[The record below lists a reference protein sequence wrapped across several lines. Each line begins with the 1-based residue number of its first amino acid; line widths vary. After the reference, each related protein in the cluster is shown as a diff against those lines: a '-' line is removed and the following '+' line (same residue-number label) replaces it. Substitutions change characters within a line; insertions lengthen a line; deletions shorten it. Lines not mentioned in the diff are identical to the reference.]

1 MAELFRKNALDHMAT
16 PEQLDKPIKIIRPST
31 WIISVILV
39 IGMVT
44 FVIWSI
50 SYHITDGVNVQGVI
64 FTNQDVVQIKAQR
77 SCMVRDVLVSEG
89 EYVDIGDIIAVVSNE
104 EKLNKIEEMQEHIN
118 SMNKEDEEYQRMQEL
133 VKKDIDAYVAS
144 TVIKS
149 NASGYIQSINNDGN
163 ALEAGE
169 NIASIMPDSGYHEV
183 IAFVP
188 LQTAQKLKIG
198 MQAQI
203 SPSYAPREEY
213 GYMTG
218 IITNISEF
226 PVTKENIQE
235 DMGTF
240 SYVESILPDTSAV
253 EVRIKLELDSES
265 ENNYLWSNKKG
276 ENLSVELGTQ
286 CTVIAITDEY
296 RPIELLLD

>member
-16 PEQLDKPIKIIRPST
+16 PEQLDKQIKIIRPST

-39 IGMVT
+39 IGMIT

-50 SYHITDGVNVQGVI
+50 SYHITDGVNLQGVI
-64 FTNQDVVQIKAQR
+64 FTNQNVVQIKAQR
-77 SCMVRDVLVSEG
+77 SCMVKDVLVSEG

-104 EKLNKIEEMQEHIN
+104 EQLDKVQEMQVQID
-118 SMNKEDEEYQRMQEL
+118 SMDKTDKNYEVMSEM
-133 VKKDIDAYVAS
+133 VKKQVDSYVAS

-149 NASGYIQSINNDGN
+149 NTSGYIQSVNNDGN

-183 IAFVP
+183 IAYVP

-198 MQAQI
+198 MQAQV
-203 SPSYAPREEY
+203 SPAYAPREEY
-213 GYMTG
+213 GYMSG
-218 IITNISEF
+218 VITEISEF

-235 DMGTF
+235 NMGTF

-253 EVRIKLELDSES
+253 EVRIKLELDSQS
-265 ENNYLWSNKKG
+265 ENNYLWSNPKG
-276 ENLSVELGTQ
+276 ERLSVELGTQ